1 MKKTNLTKQTL
12 SQHKELTD
20 LLSAKKHTLIT
31 LLHTR
36 DFILKFALNDEE
48 LNTEIRELQKELK

>member
-1 MKKTNLTKQTL
+1 MEKTNLTNQTL

-20 LLSAKKHTLIT
+20 LLSAKKHILIT

-36 DFILKFALNDEE
+36 EFILKFALNDEE
-48 LNTEIRELQKELK
+48 LNTEIRELQKELR

>member
-12 SQHKELTD
+12 SQHKEYTD

-36 DFILKFALNDEE
+36 EFMLKFALNDEE
-48 LNTEIRELQKELK
+48 LNTEIRELQKELR

>member
-36 DFILKFALNDEE
+36 EFILKFALNDEE
-48 LNTEIRELQKELK
+48 LNTEIRELQKELR